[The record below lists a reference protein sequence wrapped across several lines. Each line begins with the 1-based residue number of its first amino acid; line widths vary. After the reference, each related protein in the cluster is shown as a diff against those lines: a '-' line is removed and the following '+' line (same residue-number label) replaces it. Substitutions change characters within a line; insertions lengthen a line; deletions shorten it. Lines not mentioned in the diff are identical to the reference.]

1 MAIFE
6 PDETDMA
13 GFMNKVQ
20 EMCFKAVEGKGLKI
34 EYVPG
39 YRPAAMVAG
48 LRAIANA
55 IETYDRLDDETR
67 EKAYRTQQRLSIAV
81 EQFMTDMQ
89 RALESDSINDLGFN
103 PIERLFENALEDDE
117 EFNEESD

>member
-6 PDETDMA
+6 PNETDMA

-39 YRPAAMVAG
+39 YKPAAMVSG

-67 EKAYRTQQRLSIAV
+67 EKAYRTQQKLSIAV